1 MARFIAEIARL
12 YQQHII
18 DTGKQAQVLIL
29 SAFLLTFGLVRWVS
43 YTIHKQRRHLLRD
56 VVVGGTHIHHLVW
69 GILLLLLT
77 GYAAIAFDPT
87 PAPETVAILFG
98 IGAALTLD
106 EFALWLRL
114 ADVYWAKEGRWSV
127 DLVILIAV
135 VLALNLV
142 GWSFWQAIG
151 QEIIHLFFQT

>member
-1 MARFIAEIARL
+1 MERFLDEIARL
-12 YQQHII
+12 YHQHII
-18 DTGKQAQVLIL
+18 DAGKQPQALIL
-29 SAFLLTFGLVRWVS
+29 SAFLITFVLVRWIS
-43 YTIHKQRRHLLRD
+43 YTIHKQRRHVLQD
-56 VVVGGTHIHHLVW
+56 IFVGGTHIHHLVW

-87 PAPETVAILFG
+87 PAPETLAIFFG

-142 GWSFWQAIG
+142 GWPFWQAIG